1 MNCTCAASKT
11 VILEG
16 HVLAGSVAF
25 SFVVKKKNLGKPL
38 QLYSI
43 QTAFTKE
50 LLAASE
56 AQKTKP
62 VVFLSQTCSS
72 EPDAAV
78 STGAPGDLRRTHHA
92 LGALRHQIHQALHP
106 TLHRLH
112 RSSQFP
118 CKTTPWPDSTVLLV
132 VVDSTVQAAQLMLNK
147 QTATQEDG
155 RHSVSA
161 IRGPPVSV
169 RRKQTI

>member
-1 MNCTCAASKT
+1 MNCTCAASKTLSGTQT

-25 SFVVKKKNLGKPL
+25 SFVVSLRAIETHSSGEKKSLRTPS
-38 QLYSI
+38 QFHSI
-43 QTAFTKE
+43 QTAVIKYLPKNFWLRRKHRKQ
-50 LLAASE
+50 SE
-56 AQKTKP
+56 SATALP

-72 EPDAAV
+72 ELDAAV
-78 STGAPGDLRRTHHA
+78 SVGAPGDLRRTHHA

-118 CKTTPWPDSTVLLV
+118 CKTTPWPDSTVFLV
-132 VVDSTVQAAQLMLNK
+132 VVVKHYN
-147 QTATQEDG
+147 
-155 RHSVSA
+155 
-161 IRGPPVSV
+161 
-169 RRKQTI
+169 